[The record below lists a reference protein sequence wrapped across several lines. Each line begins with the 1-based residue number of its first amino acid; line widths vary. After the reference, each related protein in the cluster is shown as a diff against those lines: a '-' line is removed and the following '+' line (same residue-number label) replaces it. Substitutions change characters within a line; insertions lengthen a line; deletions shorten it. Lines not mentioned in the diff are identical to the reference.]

1 MKINTRRIMQLLAEQ
16 GLTKSELSSKSGV
29 SRQQISVILV
39 RGTCTPITAGKLAIG
54 LGVPVVEIMEE
65 VQ

>member
-1 MKINTRRIMQLLAEQ
+1 MKINIRRIMQLLAEQ

-29 SRQQISVILV
+29 SRQQISVILG
-39 RGTCTPITAGKLAIG
+39 RGTCTPITAGKLAVG
-54 LGVPVVEIMEE
+54 LGVPVVEIMEG

>member
-54 LGVPVVEIMEE
+54 LGVPVVEIMEG

>member
-16 GLTKSELSSKSGV
+16 RLTKSELSSKSGV

-54 LGVPVVEIMEE
+54 LGVPVVEIMEG

>member
-1 MKINTRRIMQLLAEQ
+1 MKINIRRIMQLLAEQ

-54 LGVPVVEIMEE
+54 LGVPVVEIMEG

>member
-1 MKINTRRIMQLLAEQ
+1 MKINTRRIMQILAEQ

-65 VQ
+65 GQ

>member
-39 RGTCTPITAGKLAIG
+39 RGTCAPITAGKLAIG
-54 LGVPVVEIMEE
+54 LGVPVVEIMEG

>member
-65 VQ
+65 GQ